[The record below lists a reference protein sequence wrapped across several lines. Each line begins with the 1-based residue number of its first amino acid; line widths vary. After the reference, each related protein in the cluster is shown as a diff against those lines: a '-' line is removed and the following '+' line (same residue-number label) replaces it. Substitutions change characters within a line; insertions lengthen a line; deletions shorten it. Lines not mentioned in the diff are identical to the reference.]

1 MRSRINSNL
10 KKQTI
15 HIFIGIIGIILFLI
29 FFGTHLLI
37 GISTILEKLS
47 NSKDSNADSQ
57 VMSYIAP
64 PVLNPIEDAT
74 NKNSIE
80 ISGYITSDNSTVQ
93 LYVNGKL
100 HGKLKASTNNTF
112 IFTNVKLDEGQNEI
126 KARSLTSDS
135 EKSDFSNSIEI
146 EYLIK
151 NPELEINSPSDG
163 QIFKK
168 DQGAI
173 RISGKTDPSAK
184 VTVND
189 FWAITDDNGDFYYL
203 YSLKDGDNNLKI
215 TSTDKAGNKTTKE
228 INIKAE

>member
-1 MRSRINSNL
+1 MRSRINNNL

-15 HIFIGIIGIILFLI
+15 HIVIGIIGIILFLL

-37 GISTILEKLS
+37 GISALLEKLS
-47 NSKDSNADSQ
+47 NSKDPLADSQ
-57 VMSYIAP
+57 EMIYLAP

-80 ISGYITSDNSTVQ
+80 VSGYMTSDNSTVQ

-100 HGKLKASTNNTF
+100 YGKLKPSTDNTF
-112 IFTNVKLDEGQNEI
+112 IFANVKLDQGQNEI
-126 KARSLTSDS
+126 KARSFTSDNQ
-135 EKSDFSNSIEI
+135 KSDFSNSIEI

-168 DQGAI
+168 DQGHI

-189 FWAITDDNGDFYYL
+189 FWAITNDNGDFYYL